1 MEFAFNIPDAQAAT
15 TLANISSDYS
25 AGNMITT
32 GVAIVVLVAVLCAVI
47 FIVWWGVMLILS
59 GGKDEKVKPAINSIR
74 YSVIGLIVIVVA
86 LFIAPKIIEFMGL
99 ENMKQYLGPDV
110 IFRSIK
116 DIANGI
122 FSGNGSIN
130 NFTLES
136 SSSSSSTNQV
146 DFTDL

>member
-1 MEFAFNIPDAQAAT
+1 MEFIFNIPDAQAAT

-47 FIVWWGVMLILS
+47 FIVWGWVMLILS
-59 GGKDEKVKPAINSIR
+59 GWKDEKVKPAINSIR

-86 LFIAPKIIEFMGL
+86 LFIAPKIVEFMGL

-122 FSGNGSIN
+122 FSGNGSTST
-130 NFTLES
+130 FPLDST
-136 SSSSSSTNQV
+136 SSSSTDQI